1 MMVMQVF
8 RIPTRFLALILTVLG
23 YSQNGLAVPGDILFE
38 DEFERAALGPDWTV
52 SDTNL
57 AGINAYPVNTGN
69 SAFTRGDEVTV
80 ESLVFNLSIIGGANL
95 SMTLEKG
102 ADAEDPLSEDPDEF
116 DEDFVLEYLAS
127 DLVTWVVLATLD
139 AEDLAEEEQI
149 EIDEDLPSG
158 ALHSAFQFRF
168 RQTGGSGGPP
178 ANNGVGWDFWHID
191 DVVLTETS
199 GIFGPP
205 PVLSTNSCEQ
215 FENGLGNWTASGPG
229 NFGTSTVTHSPTSPT
244 RSLFLNEAM
253 VSLTSVPFDATSV
266 NEITAWIRKGDDSFS
281 ENPDNNEDLLV
292 EFSNDGVIFTEIE
305 TFESNGP
312 GSLANGEIVTPTWN
326 VPGDFTV
333 SPTFQIRFTLTAA
346 TGVNFDFW
354 HVDELCFAGGMALP
368 TVLKTV
374 QIISDPVNGTTNP
387 KAIPGAILEYSI
399 TVTNSGDGSSDED
412 TIKISDT
419 LDPNATFFAGDFGS
433 GAPAN
438 SPFLFTNGTGADLS
452 GLAYDFFSLGNGF
465 DSPTFFTDGGGGT
478 PVEIFPAAGF
488 DPAVRSFD
496 IELRGQFRP
505 ENIGTPE
512 FTITY
517 RVRLE

>member
-1 MMVMQVF
+1 MSMQVF
-8 RIPTRFLALILTVLG
+8 RTPIRVLALILIVLG
-23 YSQNGLAVPGDILFE
+23 FSQNGFAVPGDILFE
-38 DEFERAALGPDWTV
+38 DEFERAALGPNWTV

-57 AGINAYPVNTGN
+57 AGINAYPVSIGN
-69 SAFTRGDEVTV
+69 SAFTRGDVVTV
-80 ESLVFNLSIIGGANL
+80 ESLVFNLSIVGGANL
-95 SMTLEKG
+95 TMTLEKG
-102 ADAEDPLSEDPDEF
+102 SDAEDPLSEDPDEF
-116 DEDFVLEYLAS
+116 NEDFLLEYLSS

-139 AEDLAEEEQI
+139 GEDLAEEEQI
-149 EIDEDLPSG
+149 EIDEDLPTD
-158 ALHSAFQFRF
+158 ALHAAFQFRF
-168 RQTGGSGGPP
+168 RITGGSGGPP
-178 ANNGVGWDFWHID
+178 ANGGVGFDFWHID

-199 GIFGPP
+199 GVFGPP

-229 NFGTSTVTHSPTSPT
+229 SFGTSTVTHSPGSPT
-244 RSLFLNEAM
+244 RSAFLNEAT
-253 VSLTSVPFDATSV
+253 VSLTSDAFDATSV

-305 TFESNGP
+305 TFESNGA
-312 GSLANGEIVTPTWN
+312 GSLANGEVVTPTWN
-326 VPGDFTV
+326 VPADFTV
-333 SPTFQIRFTLTAA
+333 GPTFQLRFTLTQAS
-346 TGVNFDFW
+346 GINFDFW
-354 HVDELCFAGGMALP
+354 HFDEICFSGGVTLP

-374 QIISDPVNGTTNP
+374 DIISDPVNGTTNP

-412 TIKISDT
+412 TIRISDS
-419 LDPNATFFAGDFGS
+419 LDANTTFFAGDLNGS
-433 GAPAN
+433 G
-438 SPFLFTNGTGADLS
+438 SPFVFTDGTGSEIS

-465 DSPTFFTDGGGGT
+465 DSPTFFNASSG
-478 PVEIFPAAGF
+478 EIIPAAGF

-496 IELRGQFRP
+496 VELKGQFRP
-505 ENIGTPE
+505 ENLGTPE